1 MYTRYLIAL
10 LGAAA
15 LVFACGPRAPHAA
28 ETAAGQEQPPLRR
41 HAHRDGEPAVA
52 PTLDVRV
59 GDGVELALRVENTT
73 DKKVDLIFPSGRT
86 HDFVVLDS
94 AGVEVWRWS
103 QSRMFTGALRSRTI
117 GARQS
122 IAFEERWERPAAA
135 RGRFTA
141 VASLASENHPLESR
155 VDFTLP

>member
-28 ETAAGQEQPPLRR
+28 ETAAQEQPPQRR
-41 HAHRDGEPAVA
+41 KHRDGEPALVPA
-52 PTLDVRV
+52 LGVRV

-86 HDFVVLDS
+86 HEFVVLDS
-94 AGVEVWRWS
+94 VGLEVWRWS
-103 QSRMFTGALRSRTI
+103 RSRMFTGALRNRTI

-122 IAFEERWERPAAA
+122 IAFEERWVRPADAH
-135 RGRFTA
+135 GRFTA
-141 VASLASENHPLESR
+141 VASLASENYPLESR